1 MNEWIDTSKKEHTD
15 EQRNES
21 KKSKYKEWN
30 ALHSW
35 FYLTVPKLP
44 YRVVGLEDF
53 GCDTVKFT
61 WSSTRLCNIFMTSPR
76 WQFISCQYSTQYSTF
91 LPLYSTEDKWFALL
105 SLGISCSNPPPP
117 PPDSPPPLLS
127 RQMMSEKRKKHDS
140 TWYFKNSLLRHS
152 LHVETHARKLTILG
166 CLSPPKDFPNSISC
180 ANDSCSWSEQL
191 PVIVM
196 CRQRNR

>member
-76 WQFISCQYSTQYSTF
+76 WQFISCQYSTF

-117 PPDSPPPLLS
+117 QILHPLSSADKWCLKK
-127 RQMMSEKRKKHDS
+127 EKNMIRHDTLKIHYLDTHCMWKH
-140 TWYFKNSLLRHS
+140 TPGN
-152 LHVETHARKLTILG
+152 
-166 CLSPPKDFPNSISC
+166 
-180 ANDSCSWSEQL
+180 
-191 PVIVM
+191 
-196 CRQRNR
+196 